1 MKIKLF
7 ILILIGIFYMQG
19 CLPDRMAPKPIEMN
33 RPEFV
38 AFNGS
43 DSSGL
48 NISLDHNIFMHF
60 NESMEPSSFKNN
72 FILESV
78 SGQIN
83 GSFKISDTSSNVV
96 VFIPGTNMNPA
107 EKYLISIFGGVR
119 DKNGNSMVSPVE
131 EDVPQTN
138 WFFTTGEYADNGFP
152 YIFVTDRV
160 DGGKI
165 YQVGEINKFLDS
177 DTVAEASSEMR
188 ISPDGTKLF
197 ISNRLSAGTVSIVDP
212 SNLNSTNI
220 SVGTGP
226 DHLYVTTTKAFVV
239 NASEATVSVIDI
251 ASQTVENTFGFTDN
265 FRPADIVVNSTD
277 KKIYISSGLNSDYD
291 RIRVVD
297 ENNVGTWYDITG
309 VLPERKT
316 KDVEISPDGKYLFL
330 ADERTNLIIIDTS
343 ADTVLNS
350 IVTDYVRNED
360 GLALSDAYY
369 LSTTGGALYKIN
381 YNTFDVESVLEFDG
395 TITTL
400 SATAAEEMLYV
411 VSPTD
416 SMVKIIETSTFTEI
430 SKVKVPG
437 SLKNIAVSI
446 SNYQ

>member
-1 MKIKLF
+1 
-7 ILILIGIFYMQG
+7 
-19 CLPDRMAPKPIEMN
+19 
-33 RPEFV
+33 
-38 AFNGS
+38 
-43 DSSGL
+43 
-48 NISLDHNIFMHF
+48 
-60 NESMEPSSFKNN
+60 
-72 FILESV
+72 
-78 SGQIN
+78 
-83 GSFKISDTSSNVV
+83 
-96 VFIPGTNMNPA
+96 
-107 EKYLISIFGGVR
+107 
-119 DKNGNSMVSPVE
+119 
-131 EDVPQTN
+131 
-138 WFFTTGEYADNGFP
+138 
-152 YIFVTDRV
+152 
-160 DGGKI
+160 
-165 YQVGEINKFLDS
+165 
-177 DTVAEASSEMR
+177 
-188 ISPDGTKLF
+188 
-197 ISNRLSAGTVSIVDP
+197 
-212 SNLNSTNI
+212 LNSTNI